1 MFFDIIHLV
10 NSMSHRIIFF
20 ICLMLCAFHTNLAS
34 IEANLLAINYPI
46 EVNQT
51 AIDEKRHDYPFTPI
65 ATIIGF
71 VFIGISFAFLAITKM
86 LYASSDQY
94 MMNNRFDLVIFKP
107 PTTKSVLGPR
117 RVYSNTVANA
127 HNLTAAT
134 SCGFDVRMLSAR
146 NPYTSFLTAN
156 NSPVPANSA
165 KFE

>member
-1 MFFDIIHLV
+1 MFDKFLHFI
-10 NSMSHRIIFF
+10 NFTSHRVLFV
-20 ICLMLCAFHTNLAS
+20 ICMMMCALHMNMAS
-34 IEANLLAINYPI
+34 VEANLLAINYPV

-86 LYASSDQY
+86 FYSSSDQY

-127 HNLTAAT
+127 HNLTAAS
-134 SCGFDVRMLSAR
+134 SCGFHVGMLNAR
-146 NPYTSFLTAN
+146 NPYTSFMTAN
-156 NSPVPANSA
+156 NSSSPAQNT
-165 KFE
+165 KYE